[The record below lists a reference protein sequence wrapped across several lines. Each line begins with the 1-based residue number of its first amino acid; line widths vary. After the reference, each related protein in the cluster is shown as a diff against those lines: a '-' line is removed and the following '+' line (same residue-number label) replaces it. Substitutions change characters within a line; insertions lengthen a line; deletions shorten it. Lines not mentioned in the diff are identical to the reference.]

1 MKGYE
6 RRGNIMKMS
15 GILKIASLILGGTG
29 LIISSLLD
37 GEIQKETKDDVVRE
51 VLDQLSK
58 QD

>member
-1 MKGYE
+1 
-6 RRGNIMKMS
+6 MKMS
-15 GILKIASLILGGTG
+15 GILKIISLVIGGTG
-29 LIISSLLD
+29 LIVSSLLD